1 MKKLMF
7 SMVCLLLSANLL
19 QAQTESQIEVQTKA
33 QAVAQSPVYAHA
45 APEAQTTT
53 DQEQNNDDSGRSKT
67 FSKTFSAGAADKL
80 SLSNQYGNIT
90 IKNWD
95 RPEVK
100 ADIQIVA
107 YSNNDSDAQKLL
119 DEVRIDAGKTGD
131 QIAFS
136 TKIGNEHG
144 NFGSGSRNG
153 RKWRREVK
161 VNYVVYMPSAIALT
175 VSQQYGNVTMADLS
189 GPLTAKV
196 QYGNFK
202 AGNLS
207 NLSNNI
213 SVQYGNTD
221 VLQINRATIRQQYG
235 TGLTLG
241 TVGQLILDAQYTKVH
256 IQTVKRAANTIKIQ
270 YGELEIGS
278 IENLILKAQ
287 YTGVSIGN
295 FAGEG
300 GFNVQYNNLSIGP
313 LSARCKKLVVDA
325 QYVNI
330 DVNFADNF
338 NATYNLRT
346 SYSNFNHGNSVSAKL
361 VGDDDNSN
369 SKNYTGKIGNGSGA
383 YLQLK
388 STYGS
393 VDFK

>member
-7 SMVCLLLSANLL
+7 SMAFLLLSAKLL
-19 QAQTESQIEVQTKA
+19 QAQTE
-33 QAVAQSPVYAHA
+33 AQSPVYART
-45 APEAQTTT
+45 APV
-53 DQEQNNDDSGRSKT
+53 EQPTMDPVQADDDAGRSKT
-67 FSKTFSAGAADKL
+67 FSKTFPAGESDRL
-80 SLSNQYGNIT
+80 SLSNQYGSIL
-90 IKNWD
+90 IKTWD
-95 RPEVK
+95 RKEIK
-100 ADIQIVA
+100 ADVQISA
-107 YSNNDSDAQKLL
+107 YSNNDADAQKLL

-136 TKIGNEHG
+136 TKIGDERG
-144 NFGSGSRNG
+144 NWGSGSRNG

-161 VNYVVYMPSAIALT
+161 VNYVVYMPLTNALV
-175 VSQQYGNVTMADLS
+175 VSQQYGNVTMGDLS

-207 NLSNNI
+207 NLNNII

-221 VLQINRATIRQQYG
+221 ITQINRATIKQQYG
-235 TGLTLG
+235 SDLSLG
-241 TVGQLILDAQYTKVH
+241 TVGQLVLDAQYTKVH
-256 IQTVKRAANTIKIQ
+256 IQNVKRAANTIKIQ
-270 YGELEIGS
+270 YGGLDIGS
-278 IENLILKAQ
+278 IENLTLKAQ

-300 GFNVQYNNLSIGP
+300 SVDIQYNSLNIGQLSP
-313 LSARCKKLVVDA
+313 RCKRLVVDA

-330 DVNFADNF
+330 AVGFPDNF
-338 NATYNLRT
+338 NATFDLQT

-361 VGDDDNSN
+361 NGNDDEDSN
-369 SKNYTGKIGNGSGA
+369 SKSYTGNVGNGAGA
-383 YLQLK
+383 YLQVK

-393 VDFK
+393 VSFK